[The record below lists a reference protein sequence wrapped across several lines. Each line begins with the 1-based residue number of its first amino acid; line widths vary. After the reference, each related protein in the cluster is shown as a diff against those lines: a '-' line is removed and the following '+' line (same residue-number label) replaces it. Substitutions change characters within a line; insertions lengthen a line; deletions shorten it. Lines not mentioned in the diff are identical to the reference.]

1 MGHSILVIEDSPTQA
16 ERVRLLLEDAGYA
29 VELARNGR
37 EGLERLRVVRPD
49 LIVSDV
55 VLPEMD
61 GFAFCRAVRTDDAT
75 RSIPIV
81 LLTGQRSP
89 VDIIRG
95 LEVGADNFIT
105 KPFED
110 AQLPGRIGRI
120 FEHLALRRKGGL
132 EMEVAVRMAG
142 REIVVNAD
150 KQQIIELLFSTSE
163 DLSESNRR
171 LEQARTALEEHS
183 RELERKVQESAR
195 ELRDAE
201 ATYRDLLEAA
211 PDGFVIVDAQGTIV
225 LVNQQTERL
234 FGYGREELIG
244 KSVELLVPPA
254 SRHAHKGERL
264 RYSAEP
270 KTRRLAARDLA
281 GRRKDGSEFPA
292 EISLSPA
299 RSGNATLV
307 VAAIR
312 DVSERKREQEALRTT
327 QYALDQSAEA
337 VLLALESGK
346 LVYVNVAACRSLG
359 YTREE
364 LLDLSVSDIDANV
377 SHESWPAQWRKWR
390 EDGSRTFESSQ
401 RRKDGTDFPVE
412 ITVNHVKFEGTQ
424 YACVF
429 ARDIT
434 ARRSLEAQLRQS
446 QKMEAIGQ
454 LAGGVAHDFN
464 NILGII
470 IGYSGLLAKDIAA
483 DHRGR
488 TRLEQIQKAAD
499 KGAALTRQLLA
510 FSRKQIMQPRVLDL
524 NAVVNEFDP
533 MLRRVLGED
542 VELVVVAADALG
554 SVKADPSQV
563 EQILMNLVVNARDAM
578 PKGGHLRVETANV
591 TFDDDYV
598 RRHPATQ
605 PGRFVMLAVS
615 DTGVGMD
622 AATQQRAFEPFF
634 TTKTAGEG
642 TGLGLATVYGIV
654 KQSGGFIWVYSEPE
668 LGTTFKIYLPRVDES
683 AEPAPAVPPVAP
695 VQRGDETL
703 LVVEDTESLREMFCD
718 VLQLEGYSVL
728 SAANGEDALRVAH
741 EHGGPIHL
749 LLTDVVMPKLGGAD
763 LAKELNKL
771 RPGLR
776 VLFMSGYTNGVITK
790 HGVAGKGV
798 AVIEK
803 PFTTERLSRAV
814 RQALDRPAADAK
826 E

>member
-1 MGHSILVIEDSPTQA
+1 MGQRVLVIEDSPTEA
-16 ERVRLLLEDAGYA
+16 ERVQLLLEGAGYA

-37 EGLERLRVVRPD
+37 EGLERLRAARPD
-49 LIVSDV
+49 LVLSV
-55 VLPEMD
+55 VAMPEMD
-61 GFAFCRAVRTDDAT
+61 GFAFCRAVKADDAT
-75 RSIPIV
+75 RTIPIV
-81 LLTGQRSP
+81 LLTSQRSP

-110 AQLPGRIGRI
+110 AQLLGRIGRI

-163 DLSESNRR
+163 ELSESNRH
-171 LEQARTALEEHS
+171 LEEARAELEEHT
-183 RELERKVQESAR
+183 RELERKVQER
-195 ELRDAE
+195 TKELRDAE

-211 PDGFVIVDAQGTIV
+211 PDGFVIVDAQGKIV

-234 FGYGREELIG
+234 FGYAREELIG
-244 KSVELLVPPA
+244 QPVEVLVPLG
-254 SRHAHKGERL
+254 SQHSHARERL
-264 RYSAEP
+264 GYSADP
-270 KTRRLAARDLA
+270 QTRRLAPRDLA

-337 VLLALESGK
+337 VLWALESGR

-359 YTREE
+359 YSSEE
-364 LLDLSVSDIDANV
+364 LLRLSVYDIDANLT
-377 SHESWPAQWRKWR
+377 HESWPAEWRRQR
-390 EDGSRTFESSQ
+390 EEGSRTIESSQ

-412 ITVNHVKFEGTQ
+412 ITVNHVQFEGTE

-470 IGYSGLLAKDIAA
+470 IGYGELLAKDIGPE
-483 DHRGR
+483 HRGR
-488 TRLEQIQKAAD
+488 ARLEQIQRAANN
-499 KGAALTRQLLA
+499 GARLTRQLLA

-524 NAVVNEFDP
+524 NAVVSEFDP

-542 VELVVVAADALG
+542 VDLVVVAAETLA
-554 SVKADPSQV
+554 SVKADLAQV

-578 PKGGHLRVETANV
+578 PKGGHLRIETANV
-591 TFDDDYV
+591 TFDENYV

-605 PGRFVMLAVS
+605 AGRYVMLAVS
-615 DTGVGMD
+615 DTGLGMD
-622 AATQQRAFEPFF
+622 AATQQRVFEPFF
-634 TTKTAGEG
+634 TTKAAGEG

-668 LGTTFKIYLPRVDES
+668 LGSTFKIYLPRVDES
-683 AEPAPAVPPVAP
+683 AEPVPAATPLAPL
-695 VQRGDETL
+695 RHGDETL
-703 LVVEDTESLREMFCD
+703 LVVEDTQSLREMFCD
-718 VLQLEGYSVL
+718 VLQQEGFTVL
-728 SAANGEDALRVAH
+728 SAANGEEALLVAR
-741 EHGGPIHL
+741 EHKGPIHL

-763 LAKELNKL
+763 LAKELSRL

-776 VLFMSGYTNGVITK
+776 LLFMSGYTNGVITK
-790 HGVAGKGV
+790 HGVAGKGI

-814 RQALDRPAADAK
+814 REALDRPATDSAD
-826 E
+826 

>member
-1 MGHSILVIEDSPTQA
+1 MAHRVLVIEDSRTQA

-37 EGLERLRVVRPD
+37 EGLARLSAARPD
-49 LIVSDV
+49 LIITDV
-55 VLPEMD
+55 VMPEMD
-61 GFAFCRAVRTDDAT
+61 GFAFCRAVKADDAT
-75 RSIPIV
+75 RAIPIV
-81 LLTGQRSP
+81 LLTSQRSP

-110 AQLPGRIGRI
+110 GQLLGRIGRI

-132 EMEVAVRMAG
+132 EMEVAVRMGG

-163 DLSESNRR
+163 ELSESNRR
-171 LEQARTALEEHS
+171 LEEARAELEEHA
-183 RELERKVQESAR
+183 RELERKVAERTR

-201 ATYRDLLEAA
+201 TTYRDLLETA
-211 PDGFVIVDAQGTIV
+211 PDGFVIVDAQGRIV
-225 LVNQQTERL
+225 LVNRQTERL
-234 FGYGREELIG
+234 FGYAREELIG
-244 KSVELLVPPA
+244 KPVELLVPPA
-254 SRHAHKGERL
+254 ARHAHEGERL
-264 RYSAEP
+264 RYSADAR
-270 KTRRLAARDLA
+270 TRRLGGRELA
-281 GRRKDGSEFPA
+281 GHRKDGSEFPA

-299 RSGNATLV
+299 RSGALV

-337 VLLALESGK
+337 VLWALESGQ
-346 LVYVNVAACRSLG
+346 LVYVNVAACRSLA
-359 YTREE
+359 YSREE
-364 LLDLSVSDIDANV
+364 LLARSVYDIDANLTR
-377 SHESWPAQWRKWR
+377 ESWPEEWRRQR
-390 EDGSRTFESSQ
+390 EEGSRTFESSQ

-412 ITVNHVKFEGTQ
+412 ITVNHVQVEGTE
-424 YACVF
+424 YACIF

-470 IGYSGLLAKDIAA
+470 IGYSELLAKDIGPDHPGRRRLDQVQRAA
-483 DHRGR
+483 NN
-488 TRLEQIQKAAD
+488 
-499 KGAALTRQLLA
+499 GARLTRQLLA

-524 NAVVNEFDP
+524 NEVVSEFDP

-542 VELVVVAADALG
+542 VDLVVVAAETLA
-554 SVKADPSQV
+554 SVKADPTQI

-654 KQSGGFIWVYSEPE
+654 KQSGGFVWVYSEPR
-668 LGTTFKIYLPRVDES
+668 LGTTFKIYLPRVHES